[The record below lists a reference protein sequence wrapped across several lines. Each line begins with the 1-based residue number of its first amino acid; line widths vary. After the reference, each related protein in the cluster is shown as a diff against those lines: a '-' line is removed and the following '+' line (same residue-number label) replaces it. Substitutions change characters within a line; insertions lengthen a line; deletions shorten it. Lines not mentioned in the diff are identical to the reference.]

1 MIAVSTMW
9 NAMNQSDGAAMIDEL
24 KDLGF
29 GTIELSRHLTR
40 DQLEQVKPHLKQTKP
55 CSIHNFCPI
64 LPNIPQSEAE
74 NDPVHL
80 SSLDVNERNEAL
92 KWTIRTMEL
101 AVDLEIPIVVLH
113 LGEVDTHDR
122 SYLMT
127 DLYEYGEREFEAF
140 SRKVAEATDW
150 RERKQAK
157 HQDAALFS
165 LDALNELALRMDLYL
180 AVENRPRYYQ
190 IPNFDEMGMFLEK
203 FEGSNMRY
211 WHDVGHAA
219 LQERIGLCWSH
230 RWLEAYKDHLSG
242 VNLHDL
248 KDLEAHYPPGFGDL
262 EFKAIMAQIPSDVL
276 KVIEVRHG
284 QAEELEEARELCQ
297 SLVQEG

>member
-1 MIAVSTMW
+1 
-9 NAMNQSDGAAMIDEL
+9 
-24 KDLGF
+24 
-29 GTIELSRHLTR
+29 
-40 DQLEQVKPHLKQTKP
+40 
-55 CSIHNFCPI
+55 
-64 LPNIPQSEAE
+64 
-74 NDPVHL
+74 
-80 SSLDVNERNEAL
+80 
-92 KWTIRTMEL
+92 MEI

-150 RERKQAK
+150 RKRKQVK

-165 LDALNELALRMDLYL
+165 LDALNELALRMDLHL
-180 AVENRPRYYQ
+180 AVENRPRYHE
-190 IPNFDEMGMFLEK
+190 IPDFDEMGMFLEK

-219 LQERIGLCWSH
+219 LQERIGLCWSK
-230 RWLEAYKDHLSG
+230 RWLEAYKDHLIG

-248 KDLEAHYPPGFGDL
+248 KNLEAHYPPGFGDL
-262 EFKAIMAQIPSDVL
+262 KFKGIIAQIPSDVP

-284 QAEELEEARELCQ
+284 GAEELEEARELCQ
-297 SLVQEG
+297 SLVQEE

>member
-1 MIAVSTMW
+1 MW
-9 NAMNQSDGAAMIDEL
+9 NATNQPDGAAIIDEL

-29 GTIELSRHLTR
+29 DAIELSRHLTR
-40 DQLEQVKPHLKQTKP
+40 EQLEQLKPHLNQTKP
-55 CSIHNFCPI
+55 CSIHNFCPV
-64 LPNIPQSEAE
+64 LPNFPQAEAE
-74 NDPVHL
+74 NDPVQL
-80 SSLDVNERNEAL
+80 SSLDVNERQEAL
-92 KWTIRTMEL
+92 RWTTETMEL

-127 DLYEYGEREFEAF
+127 DFYEYGEREFEAF
-140 SRKVAEATDW
+140 SRKVEEAADW
-150 RERKQAK
+150 RKRKQAK
-157 HQDAALFS
+157 HQDAVLFS
-165 LDALNELALRMDLYL
+165 LDALNELALRMGLHL

-190 IPNFDEMGMFLEK
+190 IPDFDEMGMFLEK

-230 RWLEAYKDHLSG
+230 HWLEAYKDHLIG
-242 VNLHDL
+242 ANLHDL
-248 KDLEAHYPPGFGDL
+248 KDLEDHYPPGFGDL
-262 EFKAIMAQIPSDVL
+262 EFKEIMAQIPSDVL

-284 QAEELEEARELCQ
+284 QAEELKEARELCQ